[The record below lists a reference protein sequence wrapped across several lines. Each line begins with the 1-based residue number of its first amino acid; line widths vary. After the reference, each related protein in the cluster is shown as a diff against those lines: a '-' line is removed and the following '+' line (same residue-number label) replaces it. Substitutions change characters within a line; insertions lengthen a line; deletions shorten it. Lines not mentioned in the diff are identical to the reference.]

1 MFDAS
6 EIQLIVF
13 DFDGVIVES
22 NDIKDRVFKKIFSRF
37 PEHADDFWQFHKTY
51 ISIPRV
57 AKFEYVLEKM
67 GRKDDTDFKQALL
80 TEFSDLTLE
89 LMRSVSF
96 VQGAKE
102 FLKAI
107 NGKMPVYLA
116 SVTPIADLDIIVTH
130 LQIRSLFTDIYGC
143 PPWNKPD
150 AIRDILQRENQSP
163 GQTVLIGDSYG
174 DQTAARETGIHFIGR
189 NSGLGFEDPQPL
201 TTIPDLTG
209 LLEIFKIAD

>member
-6 EIQLIVF
+6 GIQLIIF

-96 VQGAKE
+96 VKGAKE

-130 LQIRSLFTDIYGC
+130 LQIRSLFTDVYGC

-163 GQTVLIGDSYG
+163 DQTVLIGDSYG
-174 DQTAARETGIHFIGR
+174 DQRAAKETGIHFIGR
-189 NSGLGFEDPQPL
+189 NSGLGFEDPQPV
-201 TTIPDLTG
+201 TIIPDLTG
-209 LLEIFKIAD
+209 LLQILKIAD